1 MTATDYFKKTY
12 EIDLKN
18 INTLYINHKKLSVH
32 HTNGYY
38 RNKNYLLTVAMYR
51 RDNSIKSYCINF
63 KLSIK
68 FVIFKFIDLY
78 D

>member
-1 MTATDYFKKTY
+1 MTATDYFKRTY
-12 EIDLKN
+12 EIDLNNRN
-18 INTLYINHKKLSVH
+18 ILYINHKKISVH
-32 HTNGYY
+32 HTDDYY
-38 RNKNYLLTVAMYR
+38 INKNYLLTVAMYR
-51 RDNSIKSYCINF
+51 RDNSIKWYCVNL